1 MSERGSLDEV
11 SCVIVYKDPQEIL
24 KEAQAEFVLGSKYS
38 WPFLRMFFWSLHVVL
53 SLMCPVVVFL
63 IVLLSRSRMLN
74 QTFAQ
79 YFVLFSA
86 VVSMVFLFRLV
97 NDSEIE
103 RMQKQREEE
112 TRARCR
118 QLLTLESAMQDFYG
132 KQLADL
138 KQQLLGTGSPMF
150 GIQQELEHKRSE
162 MESEGERV
170 RIRLIGAHPQRRL
183 VLQRAE
189 ELCSHHLAVLQKTQA
204 AHSLVMSKAQALLSE
219 LEGELE
225 GYICQVSQ
233 EAGDEEL
240 LRRIEGL
247 VEQSEGLIQRSETE
261 RGQFVRQLGERLAV
275 VQVTL
280 SGLELQKSLPVTAAL
295 ESHERFIER
304 AEQVAEKLARLT
316 LKEGRS

>member
-97 NDSEIE
+97 NDSEKE
-103 RMQKQREEE
+103 GELKQREEAH
-112 TRARCR
+112 ARCLR
-118 QLLTLESAMQDFYG
+118 LLTLESAMQEFYG

-138 KQQLLGTGSPMF
+138 KTQILGTGSPMF
-150 GIQQELEHKRSE
+150 GIQQELGDKCSE
-162 MESEGERV
+162 MESELERV
-170 RIRLIGAHPQRRL
+170 RIRLIDAHPQRRL
-183 VLQRAE
+183 ILQRAE
-189 ELCSHHLAVLQKTQA
+189 ELCSHHLAILQKAQA
-204 AHSLVMSKAQALLSE
+204 AHLLVMSKAQALLSE
-219 LEGELE
+219 LEDELKC
-225 GYICQVSQ
+225 YVIQISQ
-233 EAGDEEL
+233 ETGDEEL
-240 LRRIEGL
+240 FRRVEGL
-247 VEQSEGLIQRSETE
+247 VQQSESLIQRSETE
-261 RGQFVRQLGERLAV
+261 RRQFVRHLGERLAE
-275 VQVTL
+275 VQATL
-280 SGLELQKSLPVTAAL
+280 SGLELQKSRSTAGAL
-295 ESHERFIER
+295 ESHERFIDR
-304 AEQVAEKLARLT
+304 AEDVAEKLVRM
-316 LKEGRS
+316 SC